1 MEDNSEHEKDMLDMV
16 KDHCDILQIQDKILI
31 IKALKSAMS
40 DVGKTIDSLSEL
52 TKEARLEG
60 YKLGRST
67 ANKSQPLVE
76 PVWVKE

>member
-1 MEDNSEHEKDMLDMV
+1 MDNSEHEKNMLDMF

-40 DVGKTIDSLSEL
+40 DVGKTIDCLSEL